1 MYAEARLYDRNREL
15 GVPHGKS
22 HQVDLTPDIESA
34 IRRRVDSGAYQS
46 DIDVI
51 RAGLLAL
58 DRHEKDVKRRLVAF
72 DASIARGLADA
83 DARRVRPAEEVF
95 DELREHIRRK
105 VENRKE

>member
-1 MYAEARLYDRNREL
+1 
-15 GVPHGKS
+15 VPHGKP

-46 DIDVI
+46 DIEVI

-58 DRHEKDVKRRLVAF
+58 DRHEEDVKRRLAAL

-83 DARRVRPAEEVF
+83 EAGRVRPAEEVF
-95 DELREHIRRK
+95 DELHERIRRK
-105 VENRKE
+105 VEMRGK